1 MTFPRFFGLLLVLG
15 GCTSETDVSTLY
27 PEMGVTPST
36 LEFGEVV
43 ANEEVKPL
51 ELYISNGGPVDL
63 EISDMSFGDPA
74 FSYELPEG
82 EDLVIGSDEQLT
94 VMVSFVPTELRSYD
108 TDLVITSNDR
118 EKPEWTV
125 PITAVGR
132 VPYAPEIEIR
142 APGQAVPLEPL
153 VLDFGSIS
161 VGNEGQK
168 IFEIH
173 NVGDANLVIDSVT
186 QLGAGSF
193 SLDPIANLNIAPGT
207 SRTYMVT
214 YDAVHEDGDSGSISI
229 PNNDPDDGENPTVIQ
244 FEANG
249 GGVFD
254 YPVAVIDCPG
264 TVELAEPVVVTLDGS
279 GSTDPFGGTLTYE
292 WAMVQLPAGVD
303 PTRTVDPT
311 DAAVT
316 NLLIDA
322 AGTWEVSLTVTNDLG
337 IPSVPSKCLI
347 EAVPIDNLHVELTWN
362 GGTSDFDLHLA
373 LEDAP
378 FFSVPG
384 EVSWCNR
391 LADWGVAGE
400 LSDDGHLDLDDHD
413 GYGPENAGV
422 TIPADGIYRV
432 RVHAFDDGDDG
443 SVTANVSV
451 FLNGDLEWQGSQVL
465 DRNEVWEVGQINWP
479 DATFGVVTEEPWDAM
494 GVRECQ

>member
-1 MTFPRFFGLLLVLG
+1 
-15 GCTSETDVSTLY
+15 
-27 PEMGVTPST
+27 
-36 LEFGEVV
+36 
-43 ANEEVKPL
+43 
-51 ELYISNGGPVDL
+51 
-63 EISDMSFGDPA
+63 
-74 FSYELPEG
+74 
-82 EDLVIGSDEQLT
+82 
-94 VMVSFVPTELRSYD
+94 
-108 TDLVITSNDR
+108 
-118 EKPEWTV
+118 
-125 PITAVGR
+125 
-132 VPYAPEIEIR
+132 
-142 APGQAVPLEPL
+142 
-153 VLDFGSIS
+153 
-161 VGNEGQK
+161 
-168 IFEIH
+168 
-173 NVGDANLVIDSVT
+173 
-186 QLGAGSF
+186 
-193 SLDPIANLNIAPGT
+193 
-207 SRTYMVT
+207 
-214 YDAVHEDGDSGSISI
+214 
-229 PNNDPDDGENPTVIQ
+229 
-244 FEANG
+244 
-249 GGVFD
+249 
-254 YPVAVIDCPG
+254 
-264 TVELAEPVVVTLDGS
+264 
-279 GSTDPFGGTLTYE
+279 
-292 WAMVQLPAGVD
+292 
-303 PTRTVDPT
+303 VDPT